1 MELACEQRIFICE
14 NVQTNGGYTVNMREI
29 AVLKEREASSNYI
42 NRDLSWL
49 EFNWRVLEEAQ
60 DPETPLLERVKFLSI
75 VSSNLDEFMS
85 VRVAG
90 IKDQIKA
97 GYLKKDF
104 TGYTPAGLF
113 KRISKRASKMVAEQ
127 YKSYRDVSRQLAK
140 EGILFTDYEDLNI
153 SQRKAMDVYFHD
165 IVFPVLTPMAVDQS
179 RPFPLVHTQ
188 ALYLAVVLM
197 KEGYDPEDEP
207 YFAIVQVPSNL
218 ARFIE
223 VPARSNSK
231 KHEFVLLEELIEHHI
246 QTMFSGYTPISVHGF
261 RLTRNADLTL
271 NEEGAEDLL
280 EEIEKELRR
289 RRWGAPVRLEV
300 QKGIHPYAL
309 HQLQYEFEVQDNIFE
324 IDGPLDL
331 SFLMKLT
338 GTLKGFHH
346 LKYKPIESVYPPE
359 LMDTEELFEKLKQQ
373 DVLLYHP
380 YESFDAVTDF
390 ICQAAYDPDVLAIK
404 MTLYRVSGNSSLI
417 QALARAAESGKQ
429 VTVVVELKARFD
441 EERNIAW
448 ARKLEQAGCHVVYG
462 LVGLKTHAK
471 ITLVVRQEP
480 DGLRRY
486 VHVGTG
492 NYNDSTAKLYTDIGL
507 FTAHPIIGE
516 DASALFNEVTG
527 YSAPHNWK
535 AFGVAPTDMK
545 DKLFEM
551 IQREA
556 RHAAEGKPAHI
567 IAKLNSLSH
576 QDMVNV
582 LYDASKAGVKIDLIV
597 RGVCCLRP
605 GVEGLSENITVR
617 SIVDRFLEHSRIL
630 YFENGGEREVYI
642 SSADWMTRNL
652 TRRIELICPVFNKHL
667 QESLIRILELSLN
680 DNVKARQ
687 LQSNGMYTRVI
698 NELPPLRSQFEAMKI
713 KSWKKKTP
721 QHEE

>member
-1 MELACEQRIFICE
+1 M
-14 NVQTNGGYTVNMREI
+14 TI
-29 AVLKEREASSNYI
+29 AVKESVSRESSSIYI
-42 NRDLSWL
+42 NRDLSWI

-60 DPETPLLERVKFLSI
+60 DPSTPLLERVKFLSI

-90 IKDQIKA
+90 IKDQLKA

-104 TGYTPAGLF
+104 TGYTPAGLL
-113 KRISKRASKMVAEQ
+113 KRIMKRATKLVSEQ
-127 YKSYRDVSRQLAK
+127 YKTFREISRLLAK
-140 EGILFTDYEDLNI
+140 EGLIFTDYESLTA
-153 SQRKAMDVYFHD
+153 SQRKAMDSYYHD
-165 IVFPVLTPMAVDQS
+165 IIFPVLTPMAVDQS

-188 ALYLAVVLM
+188 AVYLAVVLRLDGED
-197 KEGYDPEDEP
+197 EGEEP

-218 ARFIE
+218 PRHIA
-223 VPARSNSK
+223 VPTRSNSK
-231 KHEFVLLEELIEHHI
+231 KQEYILMEDLITQHI
-246 QTMFSGYTPISVHGF
+246 HTLFSGYTPIAVHGF
-261 RLTRNADLTL
+261 RITRNADLTL

-300 QKGIHPYAL
+300 QQGIHPYAL
-309 HQLQYEFEVQDNIFE
+309 EVLQEEFELTEHIFE

-331 SFLMKLT
+331 TYLMKWAGSLT
-338 GTLKGFHH
+338 GFEH
-346 LKYKPIESVYPPE
+346 LRYPPVEPEYPKE
-359 LMDTEELFEKLKQQ
+359 LLDTDDVFEKLRET
-373 DVLLYHP
+373 DVLVYHP

-390 ICQAAYDPDVLAIK
+390 ICQAAYDPKVLAIK
-404 MTLYRVSGNSSLI
+404 MTLYRVSGNSPLI

-471 ITLVVRQEP
+471 ITLVVRQEE

-492 NYNDSTAKLYTDIGL
+492 NYNDNTAKLYTDIGL
-507 FTAHPIIGE
+507 FTADTVIGE
-516 DASALFNEVTG
+516 DASALFNEITG
-527 YSAPHNWK
+527 YSSPHEWQ

-545 DKLFEM
+545 DKLFAL
-551 IQREA
+551 IRREA
-556 RHAAEGKPAHI
+556 EHAAAGRKAHI
-567 IAKLNSLSH
+567 IAKLNSLSN
-576 QDMVNV
+576 QQMVDE
-582 LYDASKAGVKIDLIV
+582 LYAASQAGVKIDLIV

-617 SIVDRFLEHSRIL
+617 SIVDRFLEHSRII
-630 YFENGGEREVYI
+630 YFENGGDPELYL

-652 TRRIELICPVFNKHL
+652 TRRIELICPVFNDRL
-667 QESLIRILELSLN
+667 QQELIRILQLSLH
-680 DNVKARQ
+680 DNVKARI
-687 LQSNGMYTRVI
+687 LQPNGMYARV
-698 NELPPLRSQFEAMKI
+698 ETQEEPLRSQFKAMKI
-713 KSWKKKTP
+713 GSWKHGRVKRQTS
-721 QHEE
+721 HEA